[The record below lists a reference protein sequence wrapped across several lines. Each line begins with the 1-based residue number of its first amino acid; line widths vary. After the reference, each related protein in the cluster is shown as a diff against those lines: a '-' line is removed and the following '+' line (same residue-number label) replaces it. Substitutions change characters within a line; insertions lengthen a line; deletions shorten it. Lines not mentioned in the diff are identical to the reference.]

1 MGPVKKKVKVLG
13 SAVSE
18 CAAGGGPTE
27 MPLHE
32 ILSNIETIVEKTL
45 QVHPFSDTYIIIT
58 YLRTHSHSINQTTY
72 QYYDKQES
80 GDFSLLK
87 HYLLENES
95 LKEEIKLLKQQ
106 AVIDAEAV
114 VTAQVKLLDNVHLR
128 EIIDNLQRDVT
139 SLNDEKLKIEDNAMQ
154 EIRLCKRL
162 QKDAELRY
170 SNMENEYT
178 LAITERVAMMQ
189 SIRAFD
195 SAETRMQ
202 ELTGNLEV
210 LLETKKGLELRVVE
224 LSDQVSN

>member
-1 MGPVKKKVKVLG
+1 M
-13 SAVSE
+13 
-18 CAAGGGPTE
+18 
-27 MPLHE
+27 
-32 ILSNIETIVEKTL
+32 
-45 QVHPFSDTYIIIT
+45 
-58 YLRTHSHSINQTTY
+58 
-72 QYYDKQES
+72 
-80 GDFSLLK
+80 
-87 HYLLENES
+87 LENES

-139 SLNDEKLKIEDNAMQ
+139 KLNDEKLKIEENAMH
-154 EIRLCKRL
+154 EIQLCKKL

-170 SNMENEYT
+170 SSMENEYT
-178 LAITERVAMMQ
+178 LAINERAALLQ

-224 LSDQVSN
+224 LTDQVSN